1 MKDKTCAEKQAK
13 EGQLSLSSSI
23 NHSAYVFCE
32 EPKFAVRRRLTVQA
46 GDSAR
51 GLDISLLGVTSQLLA
66 EYLTEDFHSAAA
78 NLDNQSTKDEFSKLL
93 AKYQRCQAKV
103 DFLEQVGYKLK
114 DSNEQLWCL
123 CKQLE
128 SNQTLLLAAL
138 SIDDEALEVANLY
151 RNDGET
157 ILNRKVEKEEEERAK
172 KKRFKDLVD
181 KRNSIRSSL
190 TIVQCNEQLFGGSH
204 FQQWSA
210 CTSVSEEQLRLEN
223 AILLEELYAMKENA
237 IELKNEINYLKD
249 IEAALRLSMQCQEE
263 EIKSLRLLCSQLHD
277 QAHKKTN
284 ATVEENFVTGSE
296 HTLPSWK
303 ELSLLLNLKRNGL
316 LEQNL
321 LLIEQVKKLR
331 NEKATARQ
339 HAKAKYRRRLFK
351 LQEAIANLSRQFED
365 QLNIAKSGRFPEKI
379 MFDQKPELRSDKYSE
394 HAYTE
399 IADEQ

>member
-1 MKDKTCAEKQAK
+1 MKEKAYAEAQVK

-23 NHSAYVFCE
+23 DRSGYVFCE
-32 EPKFAVRRRLTVQA
+32 EPKLAVRRRLTIQN

-51 GLDISLLGVTSQLLA
+51 GLDISLLGVTNQLLA
-66 EYLTEDFHSAAA
+66 EYLTEDLHNAAA
-78 NLDNQSTKDEFSKLL
+78 NLDNQSSKDEFAKLL
-93 AKYQRCQAKV
+93 TKYQRCKAKV

-138 SIDDEALEVANLY
+138 SIDDEAFEVANACQ
-151 RNDGET
+151 NDGET
-157 ILNRKVEKEEEERAK
+157 TSNKKSEKEEEREK
-172 KKRFKDLVD
+172 KTRFKELVD
-181 KRNSIRSSL
+181 KRNSIRNSL

-204 FQQWSA
+204 FQQWSQ
-210 CTSVSEEQLRLEN
+210 CSSVLEEQLRLEN
-223 AILLEELYAMKENA
+223 AILLEELYAMKENSL
-237 IELKNEINYLKD
+237 ELKNEINYLKD
-249 IEAALRLSMQCQEE
+249 IETTLHLSMQCQEE
-263 EIKSLRLLCSQLHD
+263 EIKSLRLICSQLHD
-277 QAHKKTN
+277 QHHKKTN
-284 ATVEENFVTGSE
+284 ATAEENFVSDNE
-296 HTLPSWK
+296 HSSPSWK
-303 ELSLLLNLKRNGL
+303 ELSFLLNLKRNGL

-321 LLIEQVKKLR
+321 RLIEQAKKLR

-365 QLNIAKSGRFPEKI
+365 QLNIAKSGRFSEKI
-379 MFDQKPELRSDKYSE
+379 VLDEKRELRSDKYAE
-394 HAYTE
+394 YTYTE